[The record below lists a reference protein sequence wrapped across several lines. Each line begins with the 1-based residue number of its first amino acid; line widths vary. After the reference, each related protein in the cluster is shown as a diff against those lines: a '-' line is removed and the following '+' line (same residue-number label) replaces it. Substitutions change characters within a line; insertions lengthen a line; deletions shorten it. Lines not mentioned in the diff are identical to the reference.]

1 MYLTSD
7 FVTNEQTENGFF
19 ELEGNDVALLILK
32 SALLIEKKSVCPE
45 MDFFVSINRQHKV
58 LKITNC
64 IMPYV
69 NIYILSPF

>member
-1 MYLTSD
+1 MHLYVMYLPSD

-45 MDFFVSINRQHKV
+45 MNFLF
-58 LKITNC
+58 LLTN
-64 IMPYV
+64 
-69 NIYILSPF
+69 NIRY